1 MSIKI
6 QNRKFEP
13 SQSYEKVVERQSRKI
28 LKLIPTFP
36 PDSFDLNVVTEKLVR
51 GSQYVTSITLN
62 LPQRTV
68 KVEETE
74 NNPISSVVRAFGEM
88 RRRIGRFKSQLTREN
103 LWRKQKIVSEQKN
116 NVESGRNMELA
127 IDENLGKVENYIRRE
142 IYYEVVNGNISPGSI
157 DPSSFVDDVFMEIF
171 ARPRPQEIYLD
182 HWVLTVARQVLNKR
196 ISEIERHEN
205 ESHVEDSPGS
215 RKQWEDEYLNFYQPD
230 ESLHISDLLQDN
242 SSFDPEQLLERDE
255 AESRAQKAIAALPL
269 ELREAFVL
277 YSLEGFTSEEVAM
290 ATEKT
295 PEEVLENVEKA
306 RSILKEDLF

>member
-13 SQSYEKVVERQSRKI
+13 SQSYEKVVDRQSRKI
-28 LKLIPTFP
+28 LKLLPTFS
-36 PDSFDLNVVTEKLVR
+36 PDTFDLNVVTEKLVR

-74 NNPISSVVRAFGEM
+74 DNPITSVVRAFGEL

-103 LWRKQKIVSEQKN
+103 LWRKQKAESDQE
-116 NVESGRNMELA
+116 NVVETGLNRELTT
-127 IDENLGKVENYIRRE
+127 DENLGKVENYIRRE
-142 IYYEVVNGNISPGSI
+142 IYYEVVNGNISPDSI
-157 DPSSFVDDVFMEIF
+157 DPNSFVDEVFMEIF
-171 ARPRPQEIYLD
+171 SRPRPEDIYLD

-196 ISEIERHEN
+196 ISEIEMHKHD
-205 ESHVEDSPGS
+205 SHIEDSPAS
-215 RKQWEDEYLNFYQPD
+215 RKQWEDEYLNFFQPD

-242 SSFDPEQLLERDE
+242 SILDPEQLLERDE
-255 AESRAQKAIAALPL
+255 AESRAQKAIAALPVD
-269 ELREAFVL
+269 LREAFVL

-295 PEEVLENVEKA
+295 PEEVLESVEKA
-306 RSILKEDLF
+306 RSILREDLF

>member
-13 SQSYEKVVERQSRKI
+13 SQSYEKVVDRQSRKI
-28 LKLIPTFP
+28 LKLLPTFP

-51 GSQYVTSITLN
+51 GSQYVTTISLN

-74 NNPISSVVRAFGEM
+74 DNPISSVVRAFGEL

-103 LWRKQKIVSEQKN
+103 LWRKQKAESVQENIVET
-116 NVESGRNMELA
+116 GRNMELT

-142 IYYEVVNGNISPGSI
+142 IYYEVVNGNISPDSI
-157 DPSSFVDDVFMEIF
+157 DPNLFVDEVFMEIF
-171 ARPRPQEIYLD
+171 ARPRPEDIYLD

-196 ISEIERHEN
+196 ISEIEMHEHD
-205 ESHVEDSPGS
+205 SHLEDSPGS
-215 RKQWEDEYLNFYQPD
+215 RKQWEDEYLNFFQPD
-230 ESLHISDLLQDN
+230 ESLHISDLLQDK
-242 SSFDPEQLLERDE
+242 SISDPEQLLERDE
-255 AESRAQKAIAALPL
+255 AESRAQKAIAALPVD
-269 ELREAFVL
+269 LREAFVL
-277 YSLEGFTSEEVAM
+277 YSLEGFTSDEVAM

-295 PEEVLENVEKA
+295 PEEVLDNVEKA
-306 RSILKEDLF
+306 RAILKEDLF

>member
-68 KVEETE
+68 KVEGTE
-74 NNPISSVVRAFGEM
+74 DNPISSVVRAFGEM

-103 LWRKQKIVSEQKN
+103 LWRKQKIVSEQEN
-116 NVESGRNMELA
+116 NVETGRNIELA

-142 IYYEVVNGNISPGSI
+142 I
-157 DPSSFVDDVFMEIF
+157 
-171 ARPRPQEIYLD
+171 
-182 HWVLTVARQVLNKR
+182 
-196 ISEIERHEN
+196 
-205 ESHVEDSPGS
+205 
-215 RKQWEDEYLNFYQPD
+215 
-230 ESLHISDLLQDN
+230 
-242 SSFDPEQLLERDE
+242 
-255 AESRAQKAIAALPL
+255 
-269 ELREAFVL
+269 
-277 YSLEGFTSEEVAM
+277 
-290 ATEKT
+290 
-295 PEEVLENVEKA
+295 
-306 RSILKEDLF
+306 

>member
-13 SQSYEKVVERQSRKI
+13 SQSYEKVVDRQSRKI
-28 LKLIPTFP
+28 LKLLPTFS

-51 GSQYVTSITLN
+51 GSQYVTTISLN

-74 NNPISSVVRAFGEM
+74 DNPISSVVRAFGEL
-88 RRRIGRFKSQLTREN
+88 RRRISRFKSQLTREN
-103 LWRKQKIVSEQKN
+103 LWRKQKAESVQENIVET
-116 NVESGRNMELA
+116 GRNMELT

-142 IYYEVVNGNISPGSI
+142 IYYEVVNGNISPDSI
-157 DPSSFVDDVFMEIF
+157 DPNLFVDEVFMEIF
-171 ARPRPQEIYLD
+171 ARPRPEDIYLD

-196 ISEIERHEN
+196 ISEIEMHEHD
-205 ESHVEDSPGS
+205 SHLEDSPGS
-215 RKQWEDEYLNFYQPD
+215 RKQWEDEYLNFFQPD
-230 ESLHISDLLQDN
+230 ESLHISDLLQDK
-242 SSFDPEQLLERDE
+242 SISDPEQLLERDE
-255 AESRAQKAIAALPL
+255 AESRAQKAIAALPVD
-269 ELREAFVL
+269 LREAFVL

-295 PEEVLENVEKA
+295 PEEVLDNVEKA
-306 RSILKEDLF
+306 RAILKEDLF

>member
-1 MSIKI
+1 M
-6 QNRKFEP
+6 
-13 SQSYEKVVERQSRKI
+13 
-28 LKLIPTFP
+28 IPTFP

-103 LWRKQKIVSEQKN
+103 LWRKQQIVSDQEN
-116 NVESGRNMELA
+116 NVETGRNMELA

-171 ARPRPQEIYLD
+171 ARPRSPEIYLD

-196 ISEIERHEN
+196 ISDIERHEN
-205 ESHVEDSPGS
+205 DSHVEDSPGS

-230 ESLHISDLLQDN
+230 ESLHISDLLQDS

-269 ELREAFVL
+269 ELREVFVL